1 MSPLLVT
8 AYVDDSNTPSLRHA
22 LRIRRRFRD
31 ANPDE
36 IEALTLEGMRTAVMS
51 QLHAG
56 NLEVSIV
63 GDLDPA
69 QLEVCVNNPPDTV
82 SEPC

>member
-1 MSPLLVT
+1 MPNNGRKTVISPRM
-8 AYVDDSNTPSLRHA
+8 LRGS
-22 LRIRRRFRD
+22 RRRFRD

-36 IEALTLEGMRTAVMS
+36 IEALTLEGMRAAVMS

-56 NLEVSIV
+56 NLEVSVV

-69 QLEVCVNNPPDTV
+69 QLEVRTLLPSLLLCPKDCSSVF
-82 SEPC
+82 